1 MLNIVVVVLLIC
13 GLVFFTGGAIGILR
27 LPDFYT
33 RLHAAG
39 KMDTL
44 GSLLMVMAVALF
56 NLHDFTWL
64 KLVGSVKILLILL
77 FLFILSPTATHG
89 IVDAGVRAGLKPWT
103 KGRGERRHVL

>member
-1 MLNIVVVVLLIC
+1 MLNVIVIVLLIS
-13 GLVFFTGGAIGILR
+13 GLIFYTGAAVGILR

-44 GSLLMVMAVALF
+44 GSLLMVLGVALF
-56 NLHDFTWL
+56 NLHDFLWTQFISSL
-64 KLVGSVKILLILL
+64 KIVLILL

-89 IVDAGVRAGLKPWT
+89 IVDAGVRAGLTPWT
-103 KGRGERRHVL
+103 KEQKK

>member
-1 MLNIVVVVLLIC
+1 MLNVIVIVLLIS
-13 GLVFFTGGAIGILR
+13 GLIFYTGAAVGILR

-44 GSLLMVMAVALF
+44 GSLLMVLGVALF
-56 NLHDFTWL
+56 NLHDFLWTQFISSL
-64 KLVGSVKILLILL
+64 KIVLILL

-103 KGRGERRHVL
+103 KEEKK